1 MKIKKN
7 FIYFFKLY
15 FSMLKKRQNDLY
27 VCGAWHGDKFA
38 DNSKYFYLYA
48 LKNGKKAVWITK
60 NHEIYNNL
68 KCKNMPVALMGT
80 KESRKLCRLAK
91 YAVISTGKFDVEAD
105 CIGGATVINLWHGI
119 PLKKIAY
126 DDHIT
131 ADSISLHK
139 RIWNKLNN
147 FANKKTYYFSTS
159 DKISKIYQS
168 CFRTDKDH
176 IIQIGQ
182 ARNDVFFDGCLKK
195 IKYSNVEYD
204 KLIVYMPTHRNE
216 GKTIVDIYSLLD
228 LERLN
233 NYCKNNK
240 ILFLI
245 KKHYYNRNDGKTV
258 EGYSNII
265 DYTDKSCDTQ
275 ELLFNTDVLIT
286 DYSSC
291 YIDYLLL
298 NRPIIF
304 YCYDYNEYLKQDR
317 EMYFEYDEVTPGDKA
332 KNFDMLIES
341 IDKAINGNKEY
352 LDDLKRVKNIF
363 YSLENQGIVCHK
375 LLEKIDKL

>member
-1 MKIKKN
+1 
-7 FIYFFKLY
+7 
-15 FSMLKKRQNDLY
+15 
-27 VCGAWHGDKFA
+27 
-38 DNSKYFYLYA
+38 
-48 LKNGKKAVWITK
+48 
-60 NHEIYNNL
+60 
-68 KCKNMPVALMGT
+68 
-80 KESRKLCRLAK
+80 
-91 YAVISTGKFDVEAD
+91 
-105 CIGGATVINLWHGI
+105 
-119 PLKKIAY
+119 
-126 DDHIT
+126 
-131 ADSISLHK
+131 
-139 RIWNKLNN
+139 
-147 FANKKTYYFSTS
+147 
-159 DKISKIYQS
+159 
-168 CFRTDKDH
+168 
-176 IIQIGQ
+176 
-182 ARNDVFFDGCLKK
+182 
-195 IKYSNVEYD
+195 
-204 KLIVYMPTHRNE
+204 MPTHRNE